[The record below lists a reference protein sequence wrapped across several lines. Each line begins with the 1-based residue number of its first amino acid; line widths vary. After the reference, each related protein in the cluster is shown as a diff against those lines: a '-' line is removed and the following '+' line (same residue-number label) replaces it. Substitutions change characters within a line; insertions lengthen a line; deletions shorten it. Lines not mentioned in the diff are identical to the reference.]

1 MIYNSVIKEVRN
13 ALRLNDTR
21 DTANSQS
28 IYKLLCV
35 PSRAKPTQLKHSGRQ
50 LLHTYNSVIKYLPLY
65 EERVGTLIDVEV

>member
-13 ALRLNDTR
+13 ALGLNDTR

-35 PSRAKPTQLKHSGRQ
+35 KHSGRQ